1 MLIDAIEYSNK
12 LKQEIEFNE
21 REYDELEKQA
31 PSLDLLVKMAEN
43 LAERK
48 GLTLAMRILVDMM
61 EKGEHKDAGD

>member
-1 MLIDAIEYSNK
+1 MQIDAIEYSNK
-12 LKQEIEFNE
+12 LKQEIESNE
-21 REYDELEKQA
+21 REYDELEKQV

-61 EKGEHKDAGD
+61 EKGEHQDA